1 MLGLQRGTVALMPHQ
16 ESWAKEARDAIRL
29 LERILGSAT
38 VEIQHVGSTSI
49 PGIHA
54 KPILDLAVGVR
65 RLSDVTPYLG
75 ELERHGVRFRGE
87 DVPGQLL
94 FVMGDWERDTHHI
107 HVVVWN
113 SAPWEDYL
121 NLRDYL
127 SAFPQQA
134 ARYDGKKQQLA
145 RLYAGDR
152 KRYTAG
158 KQELIASLLAEA
170 RRWRESL

>member
-1 MLGLQRGTVALMPHQ
+1 
-16 ESWAKEARDAIRL
+16 
-29 LERILGSAT
+29 
-38 VEIQHVGSTSI
+38 
-49 PGIHA
+49 
-54 KPILDLAVGVR
+54 
-65 RLSDVTPYLG
+65 
-75 ELERHGVRFRGE
+75 
-87 DVPGQLL
+87 
-94 FVMGDWERDTHHI
+94 MGDWERDTHHI

-158 KQELIASLLAEA
+158 KQELIATLLTEA
-170 RRWRESL
+170 QRWRESC